1 MICLIFKAFRLTL
14 LLFSIYFRIF
24 FFQIQNVNRFVLL
37 SKEDREA
44 IAAHLKPKKNF
55 FQFNCSISSIQIHK
69 RFGLFHQYNQS
80 SNFSLSFSSHR
91 PPNRWN
97 FDLIY
102 MSILKKYSISNRY
115 LRKFVIFFKVVNV
128 DFLCH
133 FDFFLIPHCN
143 HLFISQSIYRKIEHW
158 RCIFLYSSVFKRRIF
173 I

>member
-37 SKEDREA
+37 SNSSASET
-44 IAAHLKPKKNF
+44 KKIF
-55 FQFNCSISSIQIHK
+55 FSQFNCSISSVQIHK

-133 FDFFLIPHCN
+133 FDFFFNSSLQS
-143 HLFISQSIYRKIEHW
+143 FIHFSINLPKNWTLKMYFF
-158 RCIFLYSSVFKRRIF
+158 IFFRI
-173 I
+173 